1 MADLHAG
8 AFNPAI
14 SYDID
19 MVETLSKSCFS
30 SPEVPLVNTLKAL
43 VSLGPGSLSS
53 GSRYE
58 TEKEEQLASD
68 CTNEGNTGPFSVLS
82 NVIWVDPIEA
92 LVKVEVSGAAK
103 GNQDGKARHTK
114 ADSIYNPKIHVA
126 WVAAVSHIFIHCHG
140 LSYLI
145 SWFQCNIC
153 SKGNKV
159 CFGPA
164 YMRDKGTE
172 SVQVASK
179 RCVRCVVDRNVCWG
193 SEFSYT
199 VKFLDTYAPSDGE
212 GDPPVTSQPKHVIP
226 TKCKVSVGNVP
237 TRARPYPPLGSPL
250 QIGSSS

>member
-1 MADLHAG
+1 MADPHAG

-19 MVETLSKSCFS
+19 MVETLSESRFS
-30 SPEVPLVNTLKAL
+30 SPEVPLVGTLKAL

-53 GSRYE
+53 GSGYE

-68 CTNEGNTGPFSVLS
+68 CTNEGNIGPFSVLS
-82 NVIWVDPIEA
+82 NAIRVDPIEA

-103 GNQDGKARHTK
+103 GNQDGKARRTK
-114 ADSIYNPKIHVA
+114 ADSIYDPEIHVA

-153 SKGNKV
+153 SKGNKA

-172 SVQVASK
+172 SV
-179 RCVRCVVDRNVCWG
+179 
-193 SEFSYT
+193 
-199 VKFLDTYAPSDGE
+199 
-212 GDPPVTSQPKHVIP
+212 
-226 TKCKVSVGNVP
+226 
-237 TRARPYPPLGSPL
+237 
-250 QIGSSS
+250 